1 LYPSFEWA
9 YKKIERSIK
18 QMGAAGTN
26 VAGSKEQDK

>member
-18 QMGAAGTN
+18 QMGARGTRPAGTEN
-26 VAGSKEQDK
+26 QDN